1 MSKDAEAVFDEDTGP
16 GDRLNVAFSSSTVT
30 KGRARGVVFATG
42 MYTEIGS
49 IAMSLRQKG
58 SRVRP
63 VKRKEDGTAKP
74 HRYAQ
79 AWGLTVGDTVGA
91 FLGINVGTP
100 LQKKLARLAILL
112 FGTAVVCAIIVL
124 AANSFSNNREVI
136 IYAVA
141 TGLSMIPASLTVVLT
156 ITMAAGTKRMV
167 QRHVIVRN
175 LKSLEALGGVTDICS
190 DKTGTLTQGKMV
202 AKRAWIPAKGTYS
215 VGVTEEPHNP
225 TVGSLSFTSKEPR
238 HIDPDMDEKTE
249 TYEELLDNN
258 PHLIEYLKV
267 ASLANLA
274 NVHQTDGQWNARGD
288 PTEIAIQVF
297 ASRFQWNR
305 LKFTTG
311 DAPAWK
317 QIAEFPFDSDVK
329 KMSVIFEETAS
340 SKKYVFTKGAVE
352 RVIYS
357 CDSVFNPDSDTADKM
372 DDDYR
377 EEILAN
383 MEALASYGLRVLA
396 LASKDYD
403 GPMPTK
409 GEELDRKS
417 IEENLIF
424 RGLVGL
430 YDPPRPET
438 AGSVRQCQ
446 KAGIE
451 VHMLTGDHPGTA
463 RAIAAE
469 VGILPSNMSSLAKDV
484 TDAMV
489 MTASQFDKL
498 SDDEVDALPLLP
510 LVIARCA
517 PNTKVRMIDALHRR
531 KAFAAMTGDGVN
543 DSPSLKRSDVGIGMG
558 TGSDVAKDASD
569 IVLTDDN
576 FASILNAIEEGR
588 RMFDNIQKF
597 ILHLLAQNIA
607 QACVLL
613 IGLAFKDE
621 SGLSVFPVSPVEVMW
636 IIMVTSSLPD
646 MGLGFEIAAPDIL
659 DRPPQSVSYIVQYR
673 FRSKLTHHSSSA
685 VSSRLKS
692 WLTCC
697 STACGSQPSV
707 SRRSRLSCS
716 DSATA
721 TLARAATRDTTTH
734 VTPCSVHVRRRLPAL
749 RGSRCSWR
757 GRCWTCDVRSSGCS
771 LGPRS
776 TLRSGSA
783 MCGATSS
790 SSSPSWVDS
799 LPFSRCC
806 TFPSSTRS
814 CSGIA
819 ASAGSG
825 ELSLLPH
832 SSSSWVSR
840 HGSLP
845 SGST

>member
-1 MSKDAEAVFDEDTGP
+1 LTGESLPVGKDGDAIFDEDTGP
-16 GDRLNVAFSSSTVT
+16 GDRLNVAYSSSTVT
-30 KGRARGVVFATG
+30 KGRARGVVFSTG

-49 IAMSLRQKG
+49 IAMSLRQTA

-63 VKRKEDGTAKP
+63 VKRREDGKAKP
-74 HRYAQ
+74 HRYAE
-79 AWGLTVGDTVGA
+79 AWTLTASDAVGH
-91 FLGINVGTP
+91 FLGVNVGTP
-100 LQKKLARLAILL
+100 LQKKLARLALLL
-112 FGTAVVCAIIVL
+112 FGVAVVCAIIVL

-167 QRHVIVRN
+167 HRHVIVRN

-190 DKTGTLTQGKMV
+190 DKTGTLTQGKMI
-202 AKRAWIPAKGTYS
+202 AKKAWLPAKGTYS
-215 VGVTEEPHNP
+215 VGTSDNPHNP
-225 TVGSLSFTSKEPR
+225 TSGSLTFTPKPPR
-238 HIDPDMDEKTE
+238 HMDNDIDEKTQ
-249 TYEELLDNN
+249 TSEELMIDN
-258 PHLIEYLKV
+258 PHLLEFLKV

-274 NVHQTDGQWNARGD
+274 NVHQTNEGQWNARGD

-297 ASRFQWNR
+297 ASRFDWNR
-305 LKFTTG
+305 LNYTTG
-311 DAPAWK
+311 DTPAWK

-329 KMSVIFEETAS
+329 KMSVIFEDTAS
-340 SKKYVFTKGAVE
+340 SKQFVFTKGAVE

-357 CDSVFNPDSDTADKM
+357 CTSVFDGESESAVKM

-383 MEALASYGLRVLA
+383 MESLASYGLRVLA

-403 GPMPTK
+403 GPAPEK
-409 GEELDRKS
+409 GEDLDRKTL
-417 IEENLIF
+417 EEGLTF

-463 RAIAAE
+463 RAIAAQ
-469 VGILPSNMSSLAKDV
+469 VGILPSNMGTLAKEV
-484 TDAMV
+484 SDAMV

-498 SDDEVDALPLLP
+498 SDEQVDALPVLP

-613 IGLAFKDE
+613 IGLAFKDG
-621 SGLSVFPVSPVEVMW
+621 SGFSVFPVSPVEVMW
-636 IIMVTSSLPD
+636 IIMITSSLPD
-646 MGLGFEIAAPDIL
+646 MGLGFEISAPDIL
-659 DRPPQSVSYIVQYR
+659 DRPPQSVS
-673 FRSKLTHHSSSA
+673 F
-685 VSSRLKS
+685 
-692 WLTCC
+692 
-697 STACGSQPSV
+697 
-707 SRRSRLSCS
+707 LSN
-716 DSATA
+716 
-721 TLARAATRDTTTH
+721 
-734 VTPCSVHVRRRLPAL
+734 
-749 RGSRCSWR
+749 
-757 GRCWTCDVRSSGCS
+757 
-771 LGPRS
+771 
-776 TLRSGSA
+776 
-783 MCGATSS
+783 
-790 SSSPSWVDS
+790 
-799 LPFSRCC
+799 
-806 TFPSSTRS
+806 
-814 CSGIA
+814 I
-819 ASAGSG
+819 
-825 ELSLLPH
+825 
-832 SSSSWVSR
+832 
-840 HGSLP
+840 
-845 SGST
+845 

>member
-1 MSKDAEAVFDEDTGP
+1 LLTRPTSIIEALNFETDEALLTGESLPVSKDGDAVFDEDTGP
-16 GDRLNVAFSSSTVT
+16 GDRLNIAYSSSTVT

-49 IAMSLRQKG
+49 IAMSLRQKA

-63 VKRKEDGTAKP
+63 VKRKEDGKAKP
-74 HRYAQ
+74 HRYAE
-79 AWGLTVGDTVGA
+79 AWTLTAADAVGH
-91 FLGINVGTP
+91 FLGVNVGTP

-112 FGTAVVCAIIVL
+112 FGVAVVCAIVVL
-124 AANSFSNNREVI
+124 ASNSFSNNREVI

-202 AKRAWIPAKGTYS
+202 AKKAWIPAKGTYS
-215 VGVTEEPHNP
+215 VGTSDEPHNP
-225 TVGSLSFTSKEPR
+225 TVGALTLTMKPPR
-238 HIDPDMDEKTE
+238 HIDPDIDEKTQTSE
-249 TYEELLDNN
+249 KLLNDDPHLLD
-258 PHLIEYLKV
+258 YLKV

-274 NVHQTDGQWNARGD
+274 NVHQTSEGQWNARGD

-297 ASRFQWNR
+297 ASRFDWNR
-305 LKFTTG
+305 LKYTTG
-311 DAPAWK
+311 DQPAWK
-317 QIAEFPFDSDVK
+317 QLAEFPFDSDVK
-329 KMSVIFEETAS
+329 RMSVIFEEVAS

-357 CDSVFNPDSDTADKM
+357 CTTVFNGESETAVDM

-383 MEALASYGLRVLA
+383 MESLAALGLRVLA
-396 LASKDYD
+396 LASKEYH
-403 GPMPTK
+403 GPSPQK
-409 GEELDRKS
+409 GEDLDRKEVES
-417 IEENLIF
+417 GLVF

-469 VGILPSNMSSLAKDV
+469 VGILPSNMGTLAKEV
-484 TDAMV
+484 SDAMV

-498 SDDEVDALPLLP
+498 SNDQIDALPVLP

-613 IGLAFKDE
+613 IGLAFKDA
-621 SGLSVFPVSPVEVMW
+621 SGFSVFPVSPVEVMW
-636 IIMVTSSLPD
+636 IIMITSSLPD

-659 DRPPQSVSYIVQYR
+659 DRPPQSVSFISQYLLKY
-673 FRSKLTHHSSSA
+673 SLTHHSSN
-685 VSSRLKS
+685 
-692 WLTCC
+692 
-697 STACGSQPSV
+697 
-707 SRRSRLSCS
+707 
-716 DSATA
+716 
-721 TLARAATRDTTTH
+721 
-734 VTPCSVHVRRRLPAL
+734 
-749 RGSRCSWR
+749 
-757 GRCWTCDVRSSGCS
+757 
-771 LGPRS
+771 
-776 TLRSGSA
+776 
-783 MCGATSS
+783 
-790 SSSPSWVDS
+790 
-799 LPFSRCC
+799 
-806 TFPSSTRS
+806 
-814 CSGIA
+814 A
-819 ASAGSG
+819 ASSQ
-825 ELSLLPH
+825 SK
-832 SSSSWVSR
+832 
-840 HGSLP
+840 
-845 SGST
+845 